1 MKGHFKRL
9 VLFLLTFV
17 LLFAMASCNNV
28 KGKLAWWEKLDK
40 IDQITLKTDEP
51 STPEE
56 TPAETPEESTP
67 DLPPQESTPAP
78 EESTPAPEVTT
89 PEPEETTTPG
99 GTTAPEVTTPP
110 EETTTPGGTTPEP
123 EPEEEIWELVTD
135 GSTLQAGDKI
145 VIVAKDF
152 DVALSTNQKS
162 NNRGQAVVTKNG
174 NVITFGDDVQILVL
188 ETGKINGTFAFN
200 TGSGYLY
207 AASSS
212 SNYLRTE
219 TALSDNSSWSITIS
233 TDGTA
238 AILAQGT
245 NARNVMQYN
254 QSSTLFACYASAS
267 QKAIVI
273 YKLSTDSEPACEH
286 TYDNACDTT
295 CNKCNE
301 TREVPAHVYDNA
313 CDITCN
319 VCQAVREVPAHVY
332 DNACDTTCNV
342 CQAVRETSHNYT
354 TKVTSPTC
362 TTVGYTTYTCGVC
375 GHSYTGNEVQAT
387 GHNYVN
393 GKCTVCQD
401 IDDGHTHT
409 YDNACDKNCNI
420 CGAERIPEEHKYDN
434 ACDTTCNVCQAV
446 REVSAHVEVIDEA
459 VAATCAKPGK
469 TEGKHCSV
477 CGAVLVAQQEVA
489 IKDHTDTNNDYL
501 CDNYCE
507 TIMPPAAD
515 SVLTIEQAIALGKLY
530 KHDNFTAKKYYITG
544 VIESITNTTFGNL
557 YIKDANGNK
566 IYVYGFYSAD
576 GSTCYG
582 DMATKP
588 VVGDTVTIYTI
599 VGSYND
605 APELKDVWM
614 KAHTPAV
621 KPEEPEQP
629 EIPELPE
636 GAIKE
641 TLNIFASTGALAE
654 DDDSISW
661 NFDNFIVTIF
671 KNGASD
677 AIRVTDNN
685 HYRFYAKNKLTL
697 SAKNGQMIQ
706 QVIITVTANEYV
718 ENLVN
723 SLKDAGYTVAVDGK
737 VVTVFGIN
745 ATTFEFQ
752 NTQSKQTRFSTIEV
766 AFTSA
771 TAGGD
776 DVCEHEL
783 ETSITKE
790 ATCTEAGSKTI
801 TCKNCDYEKVESIPA
816 LGHTYGEWVETKAPT
831 CTENGEKKQ
840 TCTRTGCEDVKTQII
855 YAGHNYVDGT
865 CTKCGATQAAQT
877 EATIVFDDTSKR
889 TEFSNNIQVW
899 QENGIT
905 ITNNKGSS
913 TSNVGDYSNPARF
926 YKSSTVTIAY
936 PGMTKIVI
944 NCTGEN
950 IKAEHV
956 TPWSDNFASIEGAIV
971 SIKDNIVTITLNTP
985 VDSVTITMTAQSR
998 ATSITVYA
1006 EAQQGGEEEPCEH
1019 ANTKIEGAVAATC
1032 TTAGHTGKTVCSD
1045 CGEIVSEGSA
1055 TAILP
1060 HTEETVPGKA
1070 ATCTENGLTDGKKC
1084 SVCGEIIKTQE
1095 TIEANGHNMSNYV
1108 TTTAPTCT
1116 AKGEERSDCS
1126 KCDHYV
1132 TREIAIID
1140 HTKGNGVVENENAP
1154 SCTVDGSYDTVV
1166 YCLVCTKELSRVT
1179 TTVKANGHTP
1189 VVDAAKAPTCEGTG
1203 LTEGSHCSACSEV
1216 LVAQKEVAAKGHNFG
1231 QWETTTPPTE
1241 EENGVETRKCENCD
1255 ATETNVIP
1263 ALGHKCELHPV
1274 DIIPEVKP
1282 TCTQPGL
1289 TAGQKCS
1296 GCGTILVPQET
1307 VPATGHTYSKKV
1319 TAPTCTKEGYTT
1331 YTCACGDNYTDD
1343 KVPATGHELV
1353 AGEITTAPT
1362 CTTNGVQIYECKNCE
1377 HSENKNVPA
1386 TGVHTPGAAATCTTP
1401 QICTVCNTELNPA
1414 LDHDMQQTVAPV
1426 EPTCGK
1432 EGCTEGKKC
1441 SRCDYEI
1448 KSQVRPATGKHTP
1461 GAAVVENKVDATCTK
1476 EGSYQNVVYCSAQ
1489 GCGAEISRVTTT
1501 VDALGHNF
1509 DANGDCTACDHVVKF
1524 IIPNGVTLVLTN
1536 NKLPTTTDPNGY
1548 TFVGWSEEEIEETTT
1563 KPTIIEAGKYIGNAT
1578 VLYAVY
1584 TRTETT
1590 PGIQQFEKVTSDP
1603 GDWSGAYLIV
1613 YEDGNVAFDG
1623 SLGKLDAAGNTISVT
1638 ITNGVIAF
1646 SNELNNSTFIIV
1658 KTTNGYTIKSASGY
1672 YIGQTQNDNGL
1683 AANQKT
1689 TYDNTITINDDG
1701 TVNIVSGGAYLR
1713 FNAASNQNRF
1723 RYYKSGTYTNQKAIH
1738 LYKLVEES
1746 STTTY
1751 YVTLGCD
1758 HSYTAEVTDPTC
1770 TADGYTTYTCKC
1782 GDSYTANVVP
1792 ATGHDYDEEVT
1803 PPTCTE
1809 KGYTTH
1815 TCACGDKYIDSYVDT
1830 LPHVDENKD
1839 HECDVC
1845 FYAYTSCKDGDND
1858 HNCDWCGDRI
1868 SKCVNNDEDDHNC
1881 DICGK
1886 TVSECADNNNDHNCD
1901 VCNTPLSR
1909 CLDKDRNHK
1918 CDVCGDKMSECKDT
1932 DPIDHKCDWCGETVS
1947 ECEDA
1952 DSDHECDICGLSIS
1966 DCADE
1971 NKNHKCDI
1979 CGDKMSECED
1989 ADKNHFCD
1997 WCGIQNSQCM
2007 DINSDHNCDWCGE
2020 KISECVDNNNDH
2032 KCDICNETLSTCADN
2047 NKDHK
2052 CDVCNKELSTC
2063 ADGNNDHNC
2072 DVCGKT
2078 LTQCADGDKDHDCDW
2093 CGKEGI
2099 TACVDGDPVVEN
2111 NVDPTCTTPGSYEEV
2126 VYCSVCKAELSRTPK
2141 TIDAPGHNFGEN
2153 ARCSV
2158 CGELNE
2164 EHSHT
2169 YTNACDTTCNICGDV
2184 REVNDHVYDNTCD
2197 TTCNE
2202 CGDVREI
2209 THTLTEKYQ
2218 VVNEKL
2224 CLVDACG
2231 VCDYVNIKQ
2240 TIDDVGTI
2248 VEVSNE
2254 ADLKTVLYAGYSVK
2268 LIANIDLSTTIEII
2282 GATVTINLNEKTLK
2296 ADWESTGVVEVLHIH
2311 DGSNVTIIGEGNVV
2325 SGGTHIAGTNSVV
2338 SCRINSTLTIKGG
2351 NYYSASF
2358 GDVIFCETNSIVYIE
2373 GGHFEAKEN
2382 HLGTWYILDIDETET
2397 DNRGKFIVTGG
2408 EFVKFN
2414 PASHI
2419 NDGDYTNKVEDG
2431 YHSIYNEETS
2441 SYVVSKHTSGDAV
2454 TENNV
2459 DPTCTADGSYDNVI
2473 YCNTCGKE
2481 LSRETITVDAKG
2493 HDLVDVEE
2501 VAKTCTKD
2509 GYTAHKDCKNCDYT
2523 EGKTVIPASHDLVDV
2538 EEVAKTC
2545 TKDGYTAHKACED
2558 CDYTEGKE
2566 TIPAGHDLVDVE
2578 AKAKTCTED
2587 GYTAHKAC
2595 ENCDYT
2601 EGKTVLPAAHTI
2613 ENKDA
2618 QEATC
2623 TEAGWNAYEYCS
2635 ECDYTTKVEIPA
2647 TGHTFVCG
2655 TCSCGKKLI
2664 TESVTNKD
2672 IIANAGTTGNKT
2684 IYWTANGITFRNDQ
2698 AGSSTAIRTSDSDHY
2713 RVYAK
2718 STVTISGNNITK
2730 VVITCTAD
2738 AAVCVTSL
2746 NNAGYN
2752 NVTRDGSV
2760 VTIILEEAV
2769 NSITFTA
2776 SAQWRLKKIEVT
2788 CSTKYIPSEKDEE
2801 THEYTSEVTK
2811 PTCTE
2816 DGYTTHTCKCG
2827 NSYTDSEVEKLGH
2840 TEVIDQAVAP
2850 NCEETGLT
2858 QGKHCSVCK
2867 EVLVAQET
2875 VDALGHTDGEWIIDK
2890 EATAEESGSR
2900 HQVCSTCGA
2909 TIKTET
2915 IPQLHTHSYE
2925 AVVTEPTCT
2934 TSGYTTYTC
2943 SDVDC
2948 RHSYVA
2954 DEVPASHTYGDWNE
2968 ENPATCKAEG
2978 VLAHYQCSACGDYFD
2993 KDKNPIDSI
3002 TISALGH
3009 NFVDGNCTR
3018 CVAIQTSGIVATFE
3032 FGANGDATHSDG
3044 SNTEIDSYTETDG
3057 SYTLKFDSLSK
3068 IYKSARD
3075 AKGNSCI
3082 KLGTGS
3088 ATASFSFSVPDDVTK
3103 VVIYVAGYKANKASV
3118 VINNTTYAINTTSDT
3133 GTYTIIEINTS
3144 TIKTIDFKTNSSP
3157 DERAMINTVEF
3168 YSIVVDEC
3176 GGEHQ
3181 TEVTD
3186 SKNATCTEA
3195 GYTILTCT
3203 TCGKVIKTTIPAKG
3217 HTEVEVPAVGA
3228 TCTETGLTE
3237 GKKCSVCGEFTVKQ
3251 TEIPA
3256 EHHFDNGSC
3265 IVCGEPDPNQGGSTE
3280 PVTESKKIYA
3290 NQGSLSNKV
3299 ITWTG
3304 DNFTF
3309 SNAQASSTS
3318 AIRTSDS
3325 DHFRVYAKS
3334 KVTIA
3339 VTSGTIT
3346 EVVITCTSS
3355 SYASAMQTSAETA
3368 GYTVSVSGSTVTIK
3382 VDNKQS
3388 ITFDITA
3395 QTRINN
3401 VAVTYTPA

>member
-28 KGKLAWWEKLDK
+28 KGKLAWWEQLDK
-40 IDQITLKTDEP
+40 IGQITLKTDEP
-51 STPEE
+51 STPEETPAE

-89 PEPEETTTPG
+89 PETEETTTPGGTTAPEVTTPPEETTTPG

-188 ETGKINGTFAFN
+188 EAGKINGTFAFN

-469 TEGKHCSV
+469 TEGKHCFV

-501 CDNYCE
+501 CDYNCE

-576 GSTCYG
+576 GSTSYG

-614 KAHTPAV
+614 TAHTPAV

-654 DDDSISW
+654 DGDSISW

-766 AFTSA
+766 AYTSA
-771 TAGGD
+771 AEGGD

-1084 SVCGEIIKTQE
+1084 SVCGKTIKAQE

-1255 ATETNVIP
+1255 ATETNIIP

-1319 TAPTCTKEGYTT
+1319 TAPTCTVDGYTT

-1401 QICTVCNTELNPA
+1401 QICTVCKTELNPA

-1501 VDALGHNF
+1501 VDALGHKYSYGECSNPGCDEKFTVSDKEATITF
-1509 DANGDCTACDHVVKF
+1509 DDTSKRTEYSNDIQVWEENGIT
-1524 IIPNGVTLVLTN
+1524 ITN
-1536 NKLPTTTDPNGY
+1536 NKGSSTSN
-1548 TFVGWSEEEIEETTT
+1548 
-1563 KPTIIEAGKYIGNAT
+1563 IGNYYDPARFYKSSTVTIAFPGMTKIVIDCTGKDIKAEHITAWTNNFKDIAEVSIENNIVTVVFISPVDSVTVTMTAQSRAT
-1578 VLYAVY
+1578 SITVYAE
-1584 TRTETT
+1584 TQHTHTSDNKATCTT
-1590 PGIQQFEKVTSDP
+1590 PARCTVCGE
-1603 GDWSGAYLIV
+1603 
-1613 YEDGNVAFDG
+1613 N
-1623 SLGKLDAAGNTISVT
+1623 LG
-1638 ITNGVIAF
+1638 
-1646 SNELNNSTFIIV
+1646 
-1658 KTTNGYTIKSASGY
+1658 
-1672 YIGQTQNDNGL
+1672 
-1683 AANQKT
+1683 
-1689 TYDNTITINDDG
+1689 
-1701 TVNIVSGGAYLR
+1701 
-1713 FNAASNQNRF
+1713 
-1723 RYYKSGTYTNQKAIH
+1723 
-1738 LYKLVEES
+1738 
-1746 STTTY
+1746 
-1751 YVTLGCD
+1751 
-1758 HSYTAEVTDPTC
+1758 
-1770 TADGYTTYTCKC
+1770 
-1782 GDSYTANVVP
+1782 
-1792 ATGHDYDEEVT
+1792 
-1803 PPTCTE
+1803 
-1809 KGYTTH
+1809 
-1815 TCACGDKYIDSYVDT
+1815 DT

-1868 SKCVNNDEDDHNC
+1868 SKCVNNDEDDHKC
-1881 DICGK
+1881 DICGAVL
-1886 TVSECADNNNDHNCD
+1886 TPCADNNNDHNCD

-1947 ECEDA
+1947 KCEDA

-2032 KCDICNETLSTCADN
+2032 KCDICNETLSTCADSNNDHKCDVCNEALSTCADNNKDHKCDVCNETLSTCADNNKDHNCDVCNETLSTCADN

-2063 ADGNNDHNC
+2063 ADGNKDHNC

-2099 TACVDGDPVVEN
+2099 TACVDGTPVVEN

-2209 THTLTEKYQ
+2209 THTLIEKYQ
-2218 VVNEKL
+2218 VVNEEL

-2240 TIDDVGTI
+2240 TIVEGTI
-2248 VEVSNE
+2248 VEISNE
-2254 ADLKTVLYAGYSVK
+2254 ADLKTVLNAGYSVK
-2268 LIANIDLSTTIEII
+2268 LMANIDLSTTIEII

-2296 ADWESTGVVEVLHIH
+2296 ADWESNGVVEVLHIH

-2325 SGGTHIAGTNSVV
+2325 SGGTHTAGTNSVI

-2408 EFVKFN
+2408 TFVNFD
-2414 PASHI
+2414 PANHT
-2419 NDGDYTNKVEDG
+2419 NDRDYTNKVADG
-2431 YHSIYNEETS
+2431 YHSIKDGN
-2441 SYVVSKHTSGDAV
+2441 SYVVSEHSHNAAV
-2454 TENNV
+2454 TA
-2459 DPTCTADGSYDNVI
+2459 P
-2473 YCNTCGKE
+2473 
-2481 LSRETITVDAKG
+2481 
-2493 HDLVDVEE
+2493 
-2501 VAKTCTKD
+2501 
-2509 GYTAHKDCKNCDYT
+2509 
-2523 EGKTVIPASHDLVDV
+2523 
-2538 EEVAKTC
+2538 
-2545 TKDGYTAHKACED
+2545 
-2558 CDYTEGKE
+2558 
-2566 TIPAGHDLVDVE
+2566 
-2578 AKAKTCTED
+2578 TCTED
-2587 GYTAHKAC
+2587 GYTTYTCACGDSYTETDEGSALGHKDEDPRDHECDVCFYAYTSCNDGDNDHNCDWCGDKISECVNNDVNDHKCDVCGKTLTSCADNNNDHNCDVCGDSISRCLDKDNNHKCDICNNVLTTCEDNNNNHKCDLCGETVSAC
-2595 ENCDYT
+2595 EDADSDHECDICGLSVSDCVDNIKDHKCDICGDKMSKCEDADKNHFCDYCGIQNSQCMDINPDHNCDWCGKKMSECAGGTATCT
-2601 EGKTVLPAAHTI
+2601 EQATCEVCGNKYGETLAHTI
-2613 ENKDA
+2613 VEVDA

-2623 TEAGWNAYEYCS
+2623 TKDGWNAYEYCS
-2635 ECDYTTKVEIPA
+2635 ECEYTTYEEISA
-2647 TGHTFVCG
+2647 TGVHTYVYG
-2655 TCSCGKKLI
+2655 TCSGCKKVFQKS
-2664 TESVTNKD
+2664 E
-2672 IIANAGTTGNKT
+2672 T
-2684 IYWTANGITFRNDQ
+2684 IEFELGEN
-2698 AGSSTAIRTSDSDHY
+2698 TSGGHDDNNSD
-2713 RVYAK
+2713 K
-2718 STVTISGNNITK
+2718 
-2730 VVITCTAD
+2730 
-2738 AAVCVTSL
+2738 
-2746 NNAGYN
+2746 
-2752 NVTRDGSV
+2752 
-2760 VTIILEEAV
+2760 
-2769 NSITFTA
+2769 
-2776 SAQWRLKKIEVT
+2776 
-2788 CSTKYIPSEKDEE
+2788 
-2801 THEYTSEVTK
+2801 
-2811 PTCTE
+2811 
-2816 DGYTTHTCKCG
+2816 
-2827 NSYTDSEVEKLGH
+2827 
-2840 TEVIDQAVAP
+2840 
-2850 NCEETGLT
+2850 
-2858 QGKHCSVCK
+2858 
-2867 EVLVAQET
+2867 
-2875 VDALGHTDGEWIIDK
+2875 
-2890 EATAEESGSR
+2890 ATY
-2900 HQVCSTCGA
+2900 
-2909 TIKTET
+2909 TET
-2915 IPQLHTHSYE
+2915 I
-2925 AVVTEPTCT
+2925 
-2934 TSGYTTYTC
+2934 GDYTLTITGGSKLY
-2943 SDVDC
+2943 VDC
-2948 RHSYVA
+2948 H
-2954 DEVPASHTYGDWNE
+2954 DE
-2968 ENPATCKAEG
+2968 
-2978 VLAHYQCSACGDYFD
+2978 
-2993 KDKNPIDSI
+2993 
-3002 TISALGH
+3002 
-3009 NFVDGNCTR
+3009 
-3018 CVAIQTSGIVATFE
+3018 
-3032 FGANGDATHSDG
+3032 
-3044 SNTEIDSYTETDG
+3044 
-3057 SYTLKFDSLSK
+3057 
-3068 IYKSARD
+3068 
-3075 AKGNSCI
+3075 KGNSCI
-3082 KLGTGS
+3082 KLGSSS
-3088 ATASFSFSVPDDVTK
+3088 AAGKFTFTVPSNVTK
-3103 VVIYVAGYKANKASV
+3103 VVIYVSGYKANTAKISV
-3118 VINNTTYAINTTSDT
+3118 NGGTTQTISTVSNN
-3133 GTYTIIEINTS
+3133 GEYTQIEIDTS
-3144 TIKTIDFKTNSSP
+3144 TNK
-3157 DERAMINTVEF
+3157 TVEF
-3168 YSIVVDEC
+3168 TTVSSGYRAMMNTIVFTTAGESCDHTPDDE
-3176 GGEHQ
+3176 
-3181 TEVTD
+3181 
-3186 SKNATCTEA
+3186 ATCTKA
-3195 GYTILTCT
+3195 QRCTICGATIVAAKGHSYTQETVTSPATCVTDGVKTLTCS
-3203 TCGKVIKTTIPAKG
+3203 CGDSKTETIPATG
-3217 HTEVEVPAVGA
+3217 HNYSEETITTEATCVADGVKTLTCSCGDSKTETIPATGIHNYVDGKCACGEVEPSDPEPSKITLSVPEGIAAVEMGA
-3228 TCTETGLTE
+3228 NNILPSAGEPNGYNFVGWTEDPIDGTQATKPDLLLAGSTYVGTATTLYAVYE
-3237 GKKCSVCGEFTVKQ
+3237 R
-3251 TEIPA
+3251 TEITEA
-3256 EHHFDNGSC
+3256 SSQFVKVTSTSGITSGAQYLIVYEAGKVAFNGSLTTLDAANNNKSVTFTNG
-3265 IVCGEPDPNQGGSTE
+3265 IISATE
-3280 PVTESKKIYA
+3280 DIKKFAFTITES
-3290 NQGSLSNKV
+3290 GSNYTIKSASGYYIGNTADSNKL
-3299 ITWTG
+3299 
-3304 DNFTF
+3304 N
-3309 SNAQASSTS
+3309 SSTS
-3318 AIRTSDS
+3318 TQ
-3325 DHFRVYAKS
+3325 Y
-3334 KVTIA
+3334 TN
-3339 VTSGTIT
+3339 TIT
-3346 EVVITCTSS
+3346 FESNGSVKIVGSGGSILRYNASS
-3355 SYASAMQTSAETA
+3355 GNYRFRYFKSS
-3368 GYTVSVSGSTVTIK
+3368 
-3382 VDNKQS
+3382 
-3388 ITFDITA
+3388 
-3395 QTRINN
+3395 
-3401 VAVTYTPA
+3401 TYTSQKEIFLYKLVETVASTTTYYTTSPN